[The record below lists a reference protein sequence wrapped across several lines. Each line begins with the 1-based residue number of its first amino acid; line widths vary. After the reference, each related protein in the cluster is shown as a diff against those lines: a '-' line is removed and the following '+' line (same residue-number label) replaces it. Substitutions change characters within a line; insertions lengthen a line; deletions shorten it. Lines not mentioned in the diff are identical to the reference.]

1 MSYSFDFTV
10 ATKAEAKERVAAELD
25 AVVSVQ
31 PVHNQD
37 RGAAL
42 AAAHAFIDLLAD
54 DDSKGV
60 RVNVHGSVMWNHNPD
75 DPYGANKPPLTNTSV
90 GVSAWHVPKAA
101 SEPA

>member
-10 ATKAEAKERVAAELD
+10 ATKSDAKKRVATEID
-25 AVVSVQ
+25 EVVRVQ
-31 PVHNQD
+31 TVHAQD

-54 DDSKGV
+54 DDTKDV
-60 RVNVHGSVMWNHNPD
+60 RVSMHGSVSYPWSADMD
-75 DPYGANKPPLTNTSV
+75 AEAVSLSQTSV
-90 GVSAWHVPKAA
+90 GISAWHVPKAA